1 MISYIFFN
9 LIYIIFLKDWF
20 IKILYWL
27 IIFWIFIKIFMCYI
41 KVLGFEIE
49 NDFGVYELLYFGK
62 VNSEYICK
70 VYYVE
75 RCIIWWYV
83 YIKYYLYYYIW
94 VYIFK
99 WL

>member
-1 MISYIFFN
+1 
-9 LIYIIFLKDWF
+9 
-20 IKILYWL
+20 
-27 IIFWIFIKIFMCYI
+27 MCYI

-75 RCIIWWYV
+75 RCII
-83 YIKYYLYYYIW
+83 
-94 VYIFK
+94 
-99 WL
+99 